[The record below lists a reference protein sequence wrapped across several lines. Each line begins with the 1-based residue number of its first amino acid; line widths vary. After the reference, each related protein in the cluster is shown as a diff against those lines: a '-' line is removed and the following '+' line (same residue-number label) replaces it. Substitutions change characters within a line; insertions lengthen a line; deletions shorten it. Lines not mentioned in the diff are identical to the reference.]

1 MNNRLREA
9 IEKAVIIP
17 EGQELAVVGETDH
30 IFSDKFFKR
39 SAKLIKRQKKPYY
52 PLICTSARGVACIIA
67 AFFVISFTTVMSV
80 EALRK
85 PFFEFITRIFTN
97 HSSITVD
104 SGSDSSVPNTI
115 EHKYEITVDLSDY
128 RIVYSYSN
136 SAEIYNE
143 YANGKTVISFAQSI
157 IGDFNKN
164 YNTENAVIENI
175 YINGYDATAFLDN
188 RGYYTLIW
196 NNGEYV
202 FELSSNIGKDE
213 LISIAKSVQKVE

>member
-1 MNNRLREA
+1 M
-9 IEKAVIIP
+9 
-17 EGQELAVVGETDH
+17 
-30 IFSDKFFKR
+30 F
-39 SAKLIKRQKKPYY
+39 
-52 PLICTSARGVACIIA
+52 CTSARRAAYII
-67 AFFVISFTTVMSV
+67 FFVISFTTVMSV

-104 SGSDSSVPNTI
+104 PGSDSSVPNTI
-115 EHKYEITVDLSDY
+115 EHNYEITVDLSDY
-128 RIVYSYSN
+128 RIVYFYSN

-188 RGYYTLIW
+188 RGYIH
-196 NNGEYV
+196 
-202 FELSSNIGKDE
+202 
-213 LISIAKSVQKVE
+213 